1 MAKRFIDTEIFN
13 DDWFMELSKDAK
25 LFYIYFITNCDHA
38 GILKLNY
45 KIAEL
50 QTGINSIETVLKEL
64 SNCMLTLK
72 SNNVFLMPS
81 FIKYQYPDFPKSKVK
96 QQDSALKILLS
107 YGINEV
113 KIKSLITVSK
123 ELNNSYVNDIVTD
136 NVILNKV
143 VEEKKEISL
152 EDLKAK
158 FLPNKEFGIEVY
170 KNETPNAQFYNE
182 QLFRVNNR
190 MPTHEEIADF
200 NSQLKLID
208 KVHDNFKDYCGH
220 FRNWLTTKPNKKQ
233 EEKVEVDIYGKPR
246 PSHQHRLW
254 EGKWIVE

>member
-1 MAKRFIDTEIFN
+1 M
-13 DDWFMELSKDAK
+13 SKDPAF
-25 LFYIYFITNCDHA
+25 LFYTSDFLTGTMTMSNEQIGKYIRLLCIQHQKGELTEKDMLHICGSYDEDVFCKFERV
-38 GILKLNY
+38 GLKFRNKRLAEETEKRRNY
-45 KIAEL
+45 SESRRKNR
-50 QTGINSIETVLKEL
+50 QKKTTDIEVDK
-64 SNCMLTLK
+64 N
-72 SNNVFLMPS
+72 
-81 FIKYQYPDFPKSKVK
+81 ISKTYV
-96 QQDSALKILLS
+96 QHME
-107 YGINEV
+107 NENENTF
-113 KIKSLITVSK
+113 SL
-123 ELNNSYVNDIVTD
+123 
-136 NVILNKV
+136 LNK
-143 VEEKKEISL
+143 VEEKKQISL
-152 EDLKAK
+152 DDLKAK

-233 EEKVEVDIYGKPR
+233 ETKEEVDIYGKPR

>member
-38 GILKLNY
+38 GILKLNF

-50 QTGINSIETVLKEL
+50 QTGINSIETVLNEL
-64 SNCMLTLK
+64 SNCLLTLK
-72 SNNVFLMPS
+72 SNNVFFMPS

-107 YGINEV
+107 YGINED

-136 NVILNKV
+136 NVSLNKV
-143 VEEKKEISL
+143 VVEKKEILL

-158 FLPNKEFGIEVY
+158 FLPNKEFGIELF
-170 KNETPNAQFYNE
+170 KNETPNAQLYNE
-182 QLFRVNNR
+182 QLYRVKNKF
-190 MPTHEEIADF
+190 PVAEDYIEF
-200 NSQLKLID
+200 NSQLKLLD
-208 KVHDNFKDYCGH
+208 KVHTEFKDYAMH
-220 FRNWLTTKPNKKQ
+220 FRNWLATKPERKQ
-233 EEKVEVDIYGKPR
+233 QEVIEVDSNGKPR
-246 PSHQHRLW
+246 PSKQHRLW
-254 EGKWIVE
+254 GGKWIVE